1 MEYPKSGH
9 GRTVAF
15 GLALLVPLGLIA
27 IVAAVVY
34 AVTRVL
40 GG

>member
-1 MEYPKSGH
+1 MAEQPDRGPGSYW
-9 GRTVAF
+9 
-15 GLALLVPLGLIA
+15 LAMLVPLALIA

-34 AVTRVL
+34 AVTRIL